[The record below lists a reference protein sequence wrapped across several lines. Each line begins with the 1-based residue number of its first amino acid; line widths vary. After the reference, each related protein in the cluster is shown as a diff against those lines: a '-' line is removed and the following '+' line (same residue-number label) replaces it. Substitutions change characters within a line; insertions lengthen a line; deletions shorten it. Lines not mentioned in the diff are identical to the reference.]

1 MLSTV
6 LGQGTA
12 RLEVSALGLGC
23 MGMTFAY
30 GASDPDQVQE
40 TLNRSFELGVNF
52 LDSSDSYGP
61 YTNEELLA
69 PFVNKHR
76 DKLVVASKFGQQ
88 FHPDGSR
95 SINGRPEYVRAS
107 CDASLGRLKVEYIDL
122 YYQHRVDPSTPIEE
136 TWGALSE
143 LVAEGKVR
151 FLGLSEASSESIR
164 LAHSI
169 HPVTA
174 LQTEWSLWTRD
185 VETNGILA
193 TTMELGIGFVP
204 YSPLGRGFLTGAFAS
219 NDSIPA
225 DDGRKTWPR
234 FQDDALAAN
243 SNILSALQSVADRLG
258 NSTAQI
264 AIAWLLAQAGNIV
277 PIPGARKV
285 KHLEDNV
292 GALDVRLSAQ
302 DLQELDLA
310 APVGATVGQRYPE
323 PQMKAIQE

>member
-1 MLSTV
+1 MQSTI
-6 LGQGTA
+6 LGEGVA
-12 RLEVSALGLGC
+12 ALEVSALGLGC

-30 GASDPDQVQE
+30 GTSDPAQIQE

-61 YTNEELLA
+61 YTNEELIA

-76 DKLVVASKFGQQ
+76 DQLIVGSKFGQQ

-95 SINGRPEYVRAS
+95 SINGRPEYVRAA
-107 CDASLGRLKVEYIDL
+107 CEASLSRLGVEYIDL

-136 TWGALSE
+136 TQGALSE

-164 LAHSI
+164 RAHAV

-185 VETNGILA
+185 VEANGILA
-193 TTMELGIGFVP
+193 TTHELGIGFVP
-204 YSPLGRGFLTGAFAS
+204 YSPLGRGFLAGKFTS

-225 DDGRKTWPR
+225 NDGRKTWPR
-234 FQDDALAAN
+234 FQDNALAAN
-243 SNILSALQSVADRLG
+243 ANILSALQSVADRLG
-258 NSTAQI
+258 HSTAQI
-264 AIAWLLAQAGNIV
+264 AIAWLLAQANNIV

-285 KHLEDNV
+285 DHLEDNV
-292 GALDVRLSAQ
+292 GSLSVGLSDR
-302 DLQELDLA
+302 DLGELNAA
-310 APVGATVGQRYPE
+310 APIGATVGQRYPA
-323 PQMKAIQE
+323 PHMMSIQE